1 MGDTVVVV
9 AVCNKSRSLLDGS
22 LGITRRTRNAG
33 QSHHAEVVEAIAQAK
48 QLVRL
53 AA

>member
-1 MGDTVVVV
+1 MGDAVVVV
-9 AVCNKSRSLLDGS
+9 AVRNKGRGLLDGP
-22 LGITRRTRNAG
+22 LGIARRTRNAG
-33 QSHHAEVVEAIAQAK
+33 QSHHTEVVEAIAQAK